1 MCKSDTATIRTNLI
15 CSFCF
20 FGAAAA
26 AATTT
31 TKHTTHTHEEAVYHS
46 QLLVIKLRNMD
57 CQSGLPLH
65 TGPVDHFRYGFESM
79 ETQMTQSNPVMAFE
93 KNVRELATML
103 LLF

>member
-1 MCKSDTATIRTNLI
+1 V
-15 CSFCF
+15 FFFVF
-20 FGAAAA
+20 FGAA

-31 TKHTTHTHEEAVYHS
+31 TKTHNTHTHKEAVYHS
-46 QLLVIKLRNMD
+46 QLLVIELRNMD